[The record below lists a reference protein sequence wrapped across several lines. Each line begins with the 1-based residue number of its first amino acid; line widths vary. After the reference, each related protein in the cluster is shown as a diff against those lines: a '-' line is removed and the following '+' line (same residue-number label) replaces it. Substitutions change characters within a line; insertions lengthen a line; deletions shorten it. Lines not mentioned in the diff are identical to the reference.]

1 MCLTRCVL
9 SPPRR
14 VKVPQ
19 PNPLPAAQAYA
30 KLVELS
36 RGDLRKAITTMQST
50 AGFYGKTINPDD
62 VVEMSGVPPG
72 DVCDKLW
79 TAIQSGPFGVVK
91 EEV

>member
-1 MCLTRCVL
+1 V
-9 SPPRR
+9 PR
-14 VKVPQ
+14 
-19 PNPLPAAQAYA
+19 PNPLSAAQAYA